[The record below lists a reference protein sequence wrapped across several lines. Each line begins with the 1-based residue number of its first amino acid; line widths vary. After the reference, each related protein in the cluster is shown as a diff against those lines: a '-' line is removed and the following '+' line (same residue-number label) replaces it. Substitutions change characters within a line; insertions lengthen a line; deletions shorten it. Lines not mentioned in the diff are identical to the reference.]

1 MVLFVSSLVIA
12 KKIERRLRIGCSK
25 TPEGNKPPR
34 IRHAIIQPSKT
45 KNRRVII
52 VGDVHGC
59 LDELQTLLSLC
70 GYQHGMD
77 LVIQV
82 GDLVN
87 KGPYSSNVLKVAQ
100 EQAFYAVRGNHDDAA
115 VSAYR
120 DWLVRKRDGRHILEA
135 HKLGW
140 VKGLTPELA
149 LFLET
154 LPFTLRLPAYGILIV
169 HAGLL
174 PGRPLEKQEMF
185 DMIKMRDV
193 VPAAKFTSV
202 GTDAPNNLA
211 FSLWG
216 KPNPSSQGS
225 CSLEVPKASSKG
237 IVPEQPNSSQIRDQ
251 YRCSSLTSTGSCRS
265 SCDDVSISASS
276 SDRSSFD
283 WQSALLAY
291 ARLAN
296 SHSRQNYG
304 NEDSAV
310 PASSCAELGIVDEAD
325 ASCSR
330 RISINSSSENK
341 NKPSCTTLDVASEP
355 SHEKEVDERWRLSGS
370 EHVSPAGRPW
380 AGIWR
385 GPDHIFFGHDAKRGI
400 QLERFATGLDSGCV
414 YGGRLTACILP
425 PLNDSGMPLV
435 DLACPPAGS
444 REIKLSTGLQAFL
457 VSVPARKV
465 YSSKGDGT

>member
-225 CSLEVPKASSKG
+225 CSLEVPKSPLMKKK
-237 IVPEQPNSSQIRDQ
+237 
-251 YRCSSLTSTGSCRS
+251 LTRGGGLAALSM
-265 SCDDVSISASS
+265 
-276 SDRSSFD
+276 
-283 WQSALLAY
+283 SALRGGHGLAFGEG
-291 ARLAN
+291 
-296 SHSRQNYG
+296 Q
-304 NEDSAV
+304 
-310 PASSCAELGIVDEAD
+310 I
-325 ASCSR
+325 
-330 RISINSSSENK
+330 
-341 NKPSCTTLDVASEP
+341 T
-355 SHEKEVDERWRLSGS
+355 
-370 EHVSPAGRPW
+370 
-380 AGIWR
+380 
-385 GPDHIFFGHDAKRGI
+385 FF
-400 QLERFATGLDSGCV
+400 
-414 YGGRLTACILP
+414 
-425 PLNDSGMPLV
+425 SGMMRKGVSL
-435 DLACPPAGS
+435 LKKLLLRAGS
-444 REIKLSTGLQAFL
+444 IFLTMIHMISMQPPIFLSF
-457 VSVPARKV
+457 
-465 YSSKGDGT
+465 